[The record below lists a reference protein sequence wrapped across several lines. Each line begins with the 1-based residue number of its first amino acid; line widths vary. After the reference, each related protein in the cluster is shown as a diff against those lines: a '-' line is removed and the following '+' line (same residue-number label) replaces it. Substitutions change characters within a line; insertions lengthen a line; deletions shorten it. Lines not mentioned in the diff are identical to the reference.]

1 LLALQNNY
9 MEIKQVKFVKSS
21 ADLAGCPDGH
31 FPEYVFTG
39 RSNVGKSSLI
49 NMITNRKELART
61 SSNPGKTIT
70 INHYLIDDKWFLV
83 DLPGYG
89 YARRSK
95 TLRSKW
101 EESMEDYIKNREHLQ
116 IVFILVDSRIDPQAK
131 DLDFINSVAEWG
143 VPLAVIFT
151 KTDKNKQSDTAK
163 NINKFKE
170 ELLKNWEELPVIF
183 QTSALKKKG
192 REEILAFIEDCNK
205 NYYANR

>member
-1 LLALQNNY
+1 

-21 ADLAGCPDGH
+21 ADLAGCPEGL

-49 NMITNRKELART
+49 NMIVNRNEMART

-70 INHYLIDDKWFLV
+70 INHYLIDDKWYLV

-101 EESMEDYIKNREHLQ
+101 EDSMEDYIRNREQLQ
-116 IVFILVDSRIDPQAK
+116 LVFILVDSRIDPQNK

-143 VPLAVIFT
+143 IPLAVIFT

-163 NINKFKE
+163 NINKFKA
-170 ELLKNWEELPVIF
+170 ELLKSWEELPMMF
-183 QTSALKKKG
+183 QTSSLKKRG
-192 REEILAFIEDCNK
+192 REEILSFIDECNK
-205 NYYANR
+205 NYYASR

>member
-1 LLALQNNY
+1 
-9 MEIKQVKFVKSS
+9 MEIKQVEFIKSS
-21 ADLAGCPDGH
+21 SDLAGCPQLRI
-31 FPEYVFTG
+31 PEYVFTG

-49 NMITNRKELART
+49 NMLVNRNELART

-70 INHYLIDDKWFLV
+70 INHYLINKNWFLV

-101 EESMEDYIKNREHLQ
+101 ELSMEEYIRNREQLQ
-116 IVFILVDSRIDPQAK
+116 LVFVLVDSRIDPQRS
-131 DLDFINSVAEWG
+131 DIDFINSLAEWG
-143 VPLAVIFT
+143 IPCAIIFT

-163 NINKFKE
+163 NIQKFKTA
-170 ELLKNWEELPVIF
+170 LLEDWEELPLIF

-192 REEILAFIEDCNK
+192 REDLLAFIHECNQQF
-205 NYYANR
+205 NNPG

>member
-1 LLALQNNY
+1 

-21 ADLAGCPDGH
+21 ADLAGCPEGL

-49 NMITNRKELART
+49 NMIVNRNEMART

-70 INHYLIDDKWFLV
+70 INHYLIDDKWYLV

-101 EESMEDYIKNREHLQ
+101 EDSMEDYIRNREQLQ
-116 IVFILVDSRIDPQAK
+116 LVFILVDSRIDPQNK

-163 NINKFKE
+163 NINKFKT
-170 ELLKNWEELPVIF
+170 ELLKSWEELPLMF
-183 QTSALKKKG
+183 QTSSLKKRG
-192 REEILAFIEDCNK
+192 REDILSFIDECNK
-205 NYYANR
+205 NYYASR

>member
-1 LLALQNNY
+1 

-21 ADLAGCPDGH
+21 ADLAGCPEGL
-31 FPEYVFTG
+31 FPEFVFTG

-49 NMITNRKELART
+49 NMIVNRNEMART

-70 INHYLIDDKWFLV
+70 INHYLIDDKWYLV

-101 EESMEDYIKNREHLQ
+101 EDSMEDYIRNREQLQ
-116 IVFILVDSRIDPQAK
+116 LVFILVDSRIDPQNK

-163 NINKFKE
+163 NINKFKA
-170 ELLKNWEELPVIF
+170 ELLKNWEELPLMF
-183 QTSALKKKG
+183 QTSSLKKRG
-192 REEILAFIEDCNK
+192 REEILSFIDECNK
-205 NYYANR
+205 NYYASR

>member
-1 LLALQNNY
+1 

-21 ADLAGCPDGH
+21 ADLAGCPEGL

-49 NMITNRKELART
+49 NMIVNRNEMART

-70 INHYLIDDKWFLV
+70 INHYLIDDKWYLV

-101 EESMEDYIKNREHLQ
+101 EDSMEDYIRNREQLQ
-116 IVFILVDSRIDPQAK
+116 LVFILVDSRIDPQNK

-163 NINKFKE
+163 NINKFKA
-170 ELLKNWEELPVIF
+170 ELLKSWEELPMMF
-183 QTSALKKKG
+183 QTSSLKKRG
-192 REEILAFIEDCNK
+192 REEILSFIDECNK
-205 NYYANR
+205 NYYASR